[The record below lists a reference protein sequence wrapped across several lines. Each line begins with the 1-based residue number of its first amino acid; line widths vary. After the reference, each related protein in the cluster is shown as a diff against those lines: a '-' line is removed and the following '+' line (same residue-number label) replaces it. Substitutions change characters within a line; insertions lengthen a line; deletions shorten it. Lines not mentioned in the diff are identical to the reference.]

1 MLKTNEVE
9 EMEANE
15 KTSVDEWRFGSV
27 LMTFISLLAGA
38 VLILCVVAI
47 AMMACS
53 IVLNNSIWIVG

>member
-53 IVLNNSIWIVG
+53 IVLNNSIWIAG

>member
-27 LMTFISLLAGA
+27 L
-38 VLILCVVAI
+38 
-47 AMMACS
+47 
-53 IVLNNSIWIVG
+53 NNSIWIAG

>member
-27 LMTFISLLAGA
+27 LMTFISLLCIPCFRPMEDTSAL
-38 VLILCVVAI
+38 VRD
-47 AMMACS
+47 
-53 IVLNNSIWIVG
+53 